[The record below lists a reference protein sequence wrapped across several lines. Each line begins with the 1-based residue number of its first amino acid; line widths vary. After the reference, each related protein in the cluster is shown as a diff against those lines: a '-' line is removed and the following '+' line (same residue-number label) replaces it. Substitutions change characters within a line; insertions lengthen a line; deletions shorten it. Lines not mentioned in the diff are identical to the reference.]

1 MERSQMICRSD
12 YVRAILKRNKGVG
25 LLLNE
30 YMFNALTKGSR
41 KRKKTIMGLRFDR
54 PYIFPDDIPVTIV
67 DNSSGIQRERVVGV
81 CKSVEIGFGTT
92 DRKPYAI
99 ADVWFFDTVFSDD
112 IRNRK
117 LYASF
122 KMPGA
127 TETFWEVL
135 GLYFA

>member
-1 MERSQMICRSD
+1 MICRSD
-12 YVRAILKRNKGVG
+12 YMRAFLRSNKGVG

-54 PYIFPDDIPVTIV
+54 PYIFPEDIPVTIV
-67 DNSSGIQRERVVGV
+67 DGSSDSYGERVVGI
-81 CKSVEIGFGTT
+81 CKSVEMGFGTT
-92 DRKPYAI
+92 DKKPYAI
-99 ADVWFFDTVFSDD
+99 AEIWFFDTVFSDD

-122 KMPGA
+122 RMPGV
-127 TETFWEVL
+127 TESFLEVSE
-135 GLYFA
+135 LYFA

>member
-1 MERSQMICRSD
+1 MICHSNSITRS
-12 YVRAILKRNKGVG
+12 NKGAG

-54 PYIFPDDIPVTIV
+54 PYIFPEDIPVTIV
-67 DNSSGIQRERVVGV
+67 DNSSGSQMERVAGI
-81 CKSVEIGFGTT
+81 CKSVEMGFGTT

-99 ADVWFFDTVFSDD
+99 AEIWFFDTVFSDD

-122 KMPGA
+122 RMPGV
-127 TETFWEVL
+127 TESFWEASE
-135 GLYFA
+135 LYFA

>member
-1 MERSQMICRSD
+1 M
-12 YVRAILKRNKGVG
+12 
-25 LLLNE
+25 NE

-54 PYIFPDDIPVTIV
+54 PYIFPEDIPVTIV
-67 DNSSGIQRERVVGV
+67 DSSSDSQMERVVGI
-81 CKSVEIGFGTT
+81 CKSVEMGFGTT

-99 ADVWFFDTVFSDD
+99 AEIWFFDTVFSDD

-122 KMPGA
+122 RMPGA
-127 TETFWEVL
+127 TESFREASE
-135 GLYFA
+135 LYFA

>member
-1 MERSQMICRSD
+1 MICRSD
-12 YVRAILKRNKGVG
+12 YMRAFLRSNKGVG

-54 PYIFPDDIPVTIV
+54 PYIFPEDIPVTIV
-67 DNSSGIQRERVVGV
+67 DDSSGSQMERVVGI
-81 CKSVEIGFGTT
+81 CKSVEMGFGTT

-99 ADVWFFDTVFSDD
+99 AEIWFFDTVFSDD

-122 KMPGA
+122 RMPGV
-127 TETFWEVL
+127 TESFWEASE
-135 GLYFA
+135 LYFA

>member
-1 MERSQMICRSD
+1 MICRSD
-12 YVRAILKRNKGVG
+12 YMRAFLRSNKGVG

-54 PYIFPDDIPVTIV
+54 PYIFPEDIPVTIV
-67 DNSSGIQRERVVGV
+67 DGSSDSYGERVVGI
-81 CKSVEIGFGTT
+81 CKSVEMGFGTT
-92 DRKPYAI
+92 DKKPYAI
-99 ADVWFFDTVFSDD
+99 AEIWFFDTVFSDD

-122 KMPGA
+122 RTPGA
-127 TETFWEVL
+127 TKSFWEASE
-135 GLYFA
+135 LYFA

>member
-1 MERSQMICRSD
+1 MICHSNSITRS
-12 YVRAILKRNKGVG
+12 NKGAG

-54 PYIFPDDIPVTIV
+54 PYIFPEDIPVTIV
-67 DNSSGIQRERVVGV
+67 DGSSGNQMERVVGI
-81 CKSVEIGFGTT
+81 CKNVEMGFGTT

-99 ADVWFFDTVFSDD
+99 AEIWFFDTVFSDD

-122 KMPGA
+122 RMPGA
-127 TETFWEVL
+127 TESFWEASE
-135 GLYFA
+135 LYFA

>member
-1 MERSQMICRSD
+1 MICRSD
-12 YVRAILKRNKGVG
+12 YTRAFLRNNKGVD

-41 KRKKTIMGLRFDR
+41 KRKKTIMGLCFDR
-54 PYIFPDDIPVTIV
+54 PYIFPEDIPVTVV
-67 DNSSGIQRERVVGV
+67 DGSSDGQRERVVGI
-81 CKSVEIGFGTT
+81 CKGVEMGFGTT

-99 ADVWFFDTVFSDD
+99 ADIWFFDTVFSDD

-122 KMPGA
+122 KMPGV
-127 TETFWEVL
+127 TDTVWEAVE
-135 GLYFA
+135 LYFA

>member
-1 MERSQMICRSD
+1 M
-12 YVRAILKRNKGVG
+12 
-25 LLLNE
+25 NE

-54 PYIFPDDIPVTIV
+54 PYIFPEDIPVTIV
-67 DNSSGIQRERVVGV
+67 DGFSGSQTERVVGI
-81 CKSVEIGFGTT
+81 CKNVEMGFGTT

-99 ADVWFFDTVFSDD
+99 AEIWFFDTVFSDD

-122 KMPGA
+122 RMPGA
-127 TETFWEVL
+127 TESFWEVSE
-135 GLYFA
+135 LYFA

>member
-1 MERSQMICRSD
+1 MICHSNSITRS
-12 YVRAILKRNKGVG
+12 NKGAG

-54 PYIFPDDIPVTIV
+54 PYIFPEDIPVTIV
-67 DNSSGIQRERVVGV
+67 DGFSGSQTERVVGI
-81 CKSVEIGFGTT
+81 CKNVEMGFGTT

-99 ADVWFFDTVFSDD
+99 AEIWFFDTVFSDD

-122 KMPGA
+122 RMPGA
-127 TETFWEVL
+127 TESFWEASE
-135 GLYFA
+135 LYFA

>member
-1 MERSQMICRSD
+1 MICRSNSIT
-12 YVRAILKRNKGVG
+12 RSNKGVG

-54 PYIFPDDIPVTIV
+54 PYIFPEDIPVTIV
-67 DNSSGIQRERVVGV
+67 DSSSDGQMERVAGI
-81 CKSVEIGFGTT
+81 CKSVEMGFGTT

-99 ADVWFFDTVFSDD
+99 AEIWFFDTVFSDD

-122 KMPGA
+122 RMPGA
-127 TETFWEVL
+127 TESFWEVSE
-135 GLYFA
+135 LYFA

>member
-1 MERSQMICRSD
+1 MICRSD
-12 YVRAILKRNKGVG
+12 YMRAFLRSNKGVG

-54 PYIFPDDIPVTIV
+54 PYIFPEDIPVTIV
-67 DNSSGIQRERVVGV
+67 DGSSDSHGERVVGI
-81 CKSVEIGFGTT
+81 CKNVEMGFGTT

-99 ADVWFFDTVFSDD
+99 AEIWFFDTVFSDD

-122 KMPGA
+122 RTPGA
-127 TETFWEVL
+127 TKSFLEVSE
-135 GLYFA
+135 LYFA

>member
-1 MERSQMICRSD
+1 MICHSNSITRS
-12 YVRAILKRNKGVG
+12 NKGAG

-54 PYIFPDDIPVTIV
+54 PYIFPEDIPVTIV
-67 DNSSGIQRERVVGV
+67 DDSSGSQMERVAGI
-81 CKSVEIGFGTT
+81 CKSVAMGFGTT

-99 ADVWFFDTVFSDD
+99 AEIWFFETVFSDD

-117 LYASF
+117 LYASYR
-122 KMPGA
+122 MPGA
-127 TETFWEVL
+127 TESFWEASE
-135 GLYFA
+135 LYFA

>member
-1 MERSQMICRSD
+1 MICHSNSITRS
-12 YVRAILKRNKGVG
+12 NKGAG

-54 PYIFPDDIPVTIV
+54 PYIFPEDIPVTIV
-67 DNSSGIQRERVVGV
+67 DSSSGSQTERVVGI
-81 CKSVEIGFGTT
+81 CKNVEMGFGTT

-99 ADVWFFDTVFSDD
+99 AEIWFFDTVFSDD

-122 KMPGA
+122 RMPGA
-127 TETFWEVL
+127 TESFWEASE
-135 GLYFA
+135 LYFA

>member
-1 MERSQMICRSD
+1 MICHSNSITRS
-12 YVRAILKRNKGVG
+12 NKGAG

-54 PYIFPDDIPVTIV
+54 PYIFPEDIPVTIV
-67 DNSSGIQRERVVGV
+67 DGFSGSQTERVVGI
-81 CKSVEIGFGTT
+81 CKNVEMGFGTT

-99 ADVWFFDTVFSDD
+99 AEIWFFDTVFSDD

-122 KMPGA
+122 RMPGV
-127 TETFWEVL
+127 TESFWEASE
-135 GLYFA
+135 LYFA

>member
-1 MERSQMICRSD
+1 MICRSD
-12 YVRAILKRNKGVG
+12 CTRVFRSNEGAG

-54 PYIFPDDIPVTIV
+54 PYIFPKDIPVTIV
-67 DNSSGIQRERVVGV
+67 DSSSNSQMERVVGI
-81 CKSVEIGFGTT
+81 CKSVEMGFGTT

-99 ADVWFFDTVFSDD
+99 AEIWFFDTVFSDD
-112 IRNRK
+112 IHNRK

-122 KMPGA
+122 RMPGA
-127 TETFWEVL
+127 TESFWEASE
-135 GLYFA
+135 LYFA

>member
-1 MERSQMICRSD
+1 MICRSD
-12 YVRAILKRNKGVG
+12 YMRAFLRSNKGVG

-54 PYIFPDDIPVTIV
+54 PYIFPEDIPVTIV
-67 DNSSGIQRERVVGV
+67 DGFSGSQTERVVGI
-81 CKSVEIGFGTT
+81 CKNVETGFGRT

-99 ADVWFFDTVFSDD
+99 AEIWFFDTVFSDD

-117 LYASF
+117 LYSSF
-122 KMPGA
+122 RMPGA
-127 TETFWEVL
+127 TESFWEASE
-135 GLYFA
+135 LYFA

>member
-1 MERSQMICRSD
+1 MICHSNSITRS
-12 YVRAILKRNKGVG
+12 NKGVG

-54 PYIFPDDIPVTIV
+54 PYIFPEDIPVTIV
-67 DNSSGIQRERVVGV
+67 DNSSGSQMERVAGI
-81 CKSVEIGFGTT
+81 CKSVEMGFGTT
-92 DRKPYAI
+92 DRRPYAI
-99 ADVWFFDTVFSDD
+99 ADIWFFDTVFSDD

-122 KMPGA
+122 RMPGA
-127 TETFWEVL
+127 TESFWEASE
-135 GLYFA
+135 LYFA

>member
-1 MERSQMICRSD
+1 MICHSNSITRS
-12 YVRAILKRNKGVG
+12 NKGAG

-54 PYIFPDDIPVTIV
+54 PYIFPEDIPVTIV
-67 DNSSGIQRERVVGV
+67 DSSSGNQMERVVGI
-81 CKSVEIGFGTT
+81 CKNVEMGFGTT

-99 ADVWFFDTVFSDD
+99 AEIWFFDTVFSDD

-122 KMPGA
+122 RMPGA
-127 TETFWEVL
+127 TESFWEASE
-135 GLYFA
+135 LYFA

>member
-1 MERSQMICRSD
+1 MICRSD
-12 YVRAILKRNKGVG
+12 YMRAFLRSNKGVG

-54 PYIFPDDIPVTIV
+54 PYIFPEDIPVTIV
-67 DNSSGIQRERVVGV
+67 DDSSGSQMERVVGI
-81 CKSVEIGFGTT
+81 CKSVKMGFGTT
-92 DRKPYAI
+92 DGKPYAI
-99 ADVWFFDTVFSDD
+99 AEIWFFDTVFGGD

-122 KMPGA
+122 RMPGA
-127 TETFWEVL
+127 TESFWEASE
-135 GLYFA
+135 LYFA

>member
-1 MERSQMICRSD
+1 MICHSNSITRS
-12 YVRAILKRNKGVG
+12 NKGAG

-30 YMFNALTKGSR
+30 YMFNALTRGSR

-54 PYIFPDDIPVTIV
+54 PYIFPEDIPVTIV
-67 DNSSGIQRERVVGV
+67 DGFSGSQTERVVGI
-81 CKSVEIGFGTT
+81 CKNVEMGFGTT

-99 ADVWFFDTVFSDD
+99 AEIWFFDTVFSDD

-122 KMPGA
+122 RMPGA
-127 TETFWEVL
+127 TESFWEASE
-135 GLYFA
+135 LYFA

>member
-1 MERSQMICRSD
+1 MICRSD
-12 YVRAILKRNKGVG
+12 CTRVFRSNEGAG

-54 PYIFPDDIPVTIV
+54 PYIFPKGIPVTIV
-67 DNSSGIQRERVVGV
+67 DSSSNSQMERVVGI
-81 CKSVEIGFGTT
+81 CKSVEMGFGTT

-99 ADVWFFDTVFSDD
+99 AEIWFFDTVFSDD

-122 KMPGA
+122 RMPGA
-127 TETFWEVL
+127 TESFWEASE
-135 GLYFA
+135 LYFA

>member
-1 MERSQMICRSD
+1 MICHSNSITRS
-12 YVRAILKRNKGVG
+12 NKGAG

-54 PYIFPDDIPVTIV
+54 PYIFPEDIPVTIV
-67 DNSSGIQRERVVGV
+67 DDSSGSQMERVVGI
-81 CKSVEIGFGTT
+81 CKNVEMGFGTT

-99 ADVWFFDTVFSDD
+99 AEIWFFDTVFSDD

-122 KMPGA
+122 RMPGA
-127 TETFWEVL
+127 TESFWEASE
-135 GLYFA
+135 LYFA

>member
-1 MERSQMICRSD
+1 MICHSNSITRS
-12 YVRAILKRNKGVG
+12 NKGAG

-54 PYIFPDDIPVTIV
+54 PYIFPEDIPVTIV
-67 DNSSGIQRERVVGV
+67 DGFSGSHTERVVGI
-81 CKSVEIGFGTT
+81 CKNVEMGFGTT

-99 ADVWFFDTVFSDD
+99 AEIWFFDTVFSDD

-122 KMPGA
+122 RMPGA
-127 TETFWEVL
+127 TESFWEASE
-135 GLYFA
+135 LYFA

>member
-1 MERSQMICRSD
+1 MICHSNSITRS
-12 YVRAILKRNKGVG
+12 NKGAG

-54 PYIFPDDIPVTIV
+54 PYIFPEDIPVTVI
-67 DNSSGIQRERVVGV
+67 NGSSDSYGERVVGI
-81 CKSVEIGFGTT
+81 CKSVEMGFGTT

-99 ADVWFFDTVFSDD
+99 ADIWFFDTVFSDD

-122 KMPGA
+122 RMPGA
-127 TETFWEVL
+127 TESFWEASE
-135 GLYFA
+135 LYFA

>member
-1 MERSQMICRSD
+1 MICHSNSITRS
-12 YVRAILKRNKGVG
+12 NKGVG

-54 PYIFPDDIPVTIV
+54 PYIFPEDIPVTIV
-67 DNSSGIQRERVVGV
+67 DGFSGSQTERVVGI
-81 CKSVEIGFGTT
+81 CKNVEMGFGTT

-99 ADVWFFDTVFSDD
+99 AEIWFFDTVFSDD

-122 KMPGA
+122 RMPGA
-127 TETFWEVL
+127 TESFWEASE
-135 GLYFA
+135 LYFA

>member
-1 MERSQMICRSD
+1 MICRSD
-12 YVRAILKRNKGVG
+12 CTRVFRSNKGAG

-54 PYIFPDDIPVTIV
+54 PYIFPEDIPVTIV
-67 DNSSGIQRERVVGV
+67 DSSSDSQMERVVGI
-81 CKSVEIGFGTT
+81 CKSVEMGFGTT

-99 ADVWFFDTVFSDD
+99 AEIWFFDTVFSDD

-122 KMPGA
+122 RMPGA
-127 TETFWEVL
+127 TESFREASE
-135 GLYFA
+135 LYFA

>member
-1 MERSQMICRSD
+1 MICRSD
-12 YVRAILKRNKGVG
+12 YMRAFLRSNKGVG

-54 PYIFPDDIPVTIV
+54 PYIFPEDIPVTVV
-67 DNSSGIQRERVVGV
+67 DSSSDSYGERVVGI
-81 CKSVEIGFGTT
+81 CKSVEMGFGTT

-99 ADVWFFDTVFSDD
+99 ADIWFFDTVFSDD
-112 IRNRK
+112 IRNLK

-122 KMPGA
+122 RMPSA
-127 TETFWEVL
+127 TESFWEASE
-135 GLYFA
+135 LYFA

>member
-1 MERSQMICRSD
+1 M
-12 YVRAILKRNKGVG
+12 
-25 LLLNE
+25 NE

-54 PYIFPDDIPVTIV
+54 PYIFPKDIPVTIV
-67 DNSSGIQRERVVGV
+67 DSSSNSQMERVVGI
-81 CKSVEIGFGTT
+81 CKSVEMGFGTT

-99 ADVWFFDTVFSDD
+99 AEIWFFDTVFSDD

-122 KMPGA
+122 RMLGA
-127 TETFWEVL
+127 TESFWEASE
-135 GLYFA
+135 LYFA